1 MILRSLRDPNRQ
13 AVQQVAAS
21 TGFARIASDLAG
33 FADGGL
39 TASTDLIER
48 DGKRPFGNCASAMSP
63 GISDVPRI

>member
-13 AVQQVAAS
+13 AFQQVAAS

-39 TASTDLIER
+39 TASTDLIE
-48 DGKRPFGNCASAMSP
+48 
-63 GISDVPRI
+63 